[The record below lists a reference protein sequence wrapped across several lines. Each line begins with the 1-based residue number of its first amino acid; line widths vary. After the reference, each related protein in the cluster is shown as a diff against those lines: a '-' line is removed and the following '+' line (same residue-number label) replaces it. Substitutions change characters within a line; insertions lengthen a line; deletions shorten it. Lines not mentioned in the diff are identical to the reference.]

1 MQNVFGCDNFICGHF
16 ADEKTVGQIKP
27 AYGLR
32 GRFPVVDKHA
42 HANRRCNFRAPER
55 LEFKVAEN
63 FGFELSPELVFGH
76 DKTFFLIGVI
86 LMMNVNVDG
95 NEYFLDVHD
104 VCPHCH
110 QSVSLQVLQAV
121 KSPKLNECAV
131 VLFCRHCNK
140 LSFADLA
147 LVGKALGTDDTKLIA
162 LYPNPKELEI
172 PAEIDLHYPQFYE
185 LYRQAHR
192 AEEENL
198 TEIVGSA
205 YRKALEILVKNYLTE
220 REPCDMQ
227 AILNESLGK
236 SIARIEYPRI
246 KALAKIAAWIGNDE
260 TRTVKKNPD
269 LSVPDMKNFILAL
282 CHLIL
287 AEKVGDEAFRL
298 TARK

>member
-1 MQNVFGCDNFICGHF
+1 
-16 ADEKTVGQIKP
+16 
-27 AYGLR
+27 
-32 GRFPVVDKHA
+32 
-42 HANRRCNFRAPER
+42 
-55 LEFKVAEN
+55 
-63 FGFELSPELVFGH
+63 
-76 DKTFFLIGVI
+76 
-86 LMMNVNVDG
+86 MMNVNVDG

-162 LYPNPKELEI
+162 LYPNPKE
-172 PAEIDLHYPQFYE
+172 
-185 LYRQAHR
+185 
-192 AEEENL
+192 
-198 TEIVGSA
+198 
-205 YRKALEILVKNYLTE
+205 LEILVKNYLTE

-287 AEKVGDEAFRL
+287 AEKVGDEAFHL